1 MDTKELREMTK
12 TVRSDIVT
20 MIHKAGSGH
29 PGGSLS
35 AAELVT
41 ALYFEVMKVDP
52 ADPAWEGR
60 DRFILS
66 KGHVARRAM
75 WRLSS
80 TVSLRG
86 RAFFRWK
93 SFGRSEDWEASC
105 RDIRTGRARRDSTAP
120 AVLWDRGSPSR
131 TALPSALRS
140 RAKITGS
147 SV

>member
-1 MDTKELREMTK
+1 MDTNELREMTK
-12 TVRSDIVT
+12 TIRSDIVT

-66 KGHVARRAM
+66 KGHVAPLIYSVLA
-75 WRLSS
+75 
-80 TVSLRG
+80 
-86 RAFFRWK
+86 
-93 SFGRSEDWEASC
+93 
-105 RDIRTGRARRDSTAP
+105 RDSTAP